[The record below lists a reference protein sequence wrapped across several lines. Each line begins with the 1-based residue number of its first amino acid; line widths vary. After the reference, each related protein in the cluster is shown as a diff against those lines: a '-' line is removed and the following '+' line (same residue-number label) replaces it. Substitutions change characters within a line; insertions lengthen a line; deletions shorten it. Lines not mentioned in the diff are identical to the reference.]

1 MADRAGDPLTGRC
14 ANCGTLLAGP
24 FCHQCGQEA
33 SHRLDSLGSFL
44 RHGVSGLLHL
54 DGLTLRSVRD
64 LLFRPGKLT
73 SDFLGGRRVRYVQP
87 VQLYLIAAAL
97 FFLVNSYHPFL
108 VVDAAHHAVRSSL
121 GAMATGGS
129 IDEAQL
135 AALAARGISP
145 ALFAERFR
153 TIAGSLLPL
162 FLIGA
167 VVLFALA
174 IAAFHPRSPRPL
186 LGGAIFALHW
196 TAFFLLLMILE
207 RLPGGLPGSRSLVSF
222 LLSAVA
228 LVYLVAALRRVYGQ
242 AWAWTVLKGFG
253 LFLVFNV
260 FLALWASAVILYAFY
275 AI

>member
-1 MADRAGDPLTGRC
+1 MADRAEDPLTGRC
-14 ANCGTLLAGP
+14 ANCGALLAGP
-24 FCHQCGQEA
+24 FCHACGQEA
-33 SHRLDSLGSFL
+33 SRRLDSLATFL

-73 SDFLGGRRVRYVQP
+73 TDFLGEHRVRYLQP
-87 VQLYLIAAAL
+87 VQLYLLAAAL

-108 VVDAAHHAVRSSL
+108 VVDAAHHAIHSSL

-129 IDEAQL
+129 IDEAQVE
-135 AALAARGISP
+135 ALAARGISP

-153 TIAGSLLPL
+153 TTAGSLLPL

-167 VVLFALA
+167 VVLFAVA
-174 IAAFHPRSPRPL
+174 IAAFEPRSPKPL
-186 LGGAIFALHW
+186 LGAAIFALHW
-196 TAFFLLLMILE
+196 TAFYLLLMIVE
-207 RLPGGLPGSRSLVSF
+207 RLPGGPPGSRPRVSG

-242 AWAWTVLKGFG
+242 AWPWTVLKGLG

-260 FLALWASAVILYAFY
+260 FLALWASAVILYAFHT
-275 AI
+275 I